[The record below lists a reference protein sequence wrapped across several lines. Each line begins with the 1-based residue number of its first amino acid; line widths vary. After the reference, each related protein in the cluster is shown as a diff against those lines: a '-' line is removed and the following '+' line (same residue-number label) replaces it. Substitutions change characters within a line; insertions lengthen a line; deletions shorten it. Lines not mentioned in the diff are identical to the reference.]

1 MYKIYK
7 STENGEIIEI
17 NNIEKHCWVDMINP
31 SEDEMIEISKL
42 VNVDVDFI
50 KPALDEEEIPR
61 VEYDDETD
69 STLILVQ
76 SPLAEFER
84 EHRVYDTLPLG
95 IIHCPI
101 GIITVT
107 SEDNAILRAFRNG
120 SVRTFFIYKKSRF
133 IMQIL
138 YRNATLYLTY
148 LRQIEKQTDKME
160 TELHKSMK
168 NKELIQLLD
177 LEKSLV
183 YFSTSLKS
191 NEIVLKRL
199 TKIPFMNKYEEDTE
213 LLEDIV
219 IENEQAIEM
228 AKIYSD
234 ILSSTMNAF
243 ASIISNNLNIV
254 MKFLASITIVMA
266 IPTMIAS
273 FVGMNVN
280 GIPFSKVDNGFF
292 IICYISFIVTIFVA
306 FIMFKKKMFS

>member
-1 MYKIYK
+1 MFKIYK
-7 STENGEIIEI
+7 STPRGEVIELDKIENECWIDMVDPTDEEVHYISEIA
-17 NNIEKHCWVDMINP
+17 
-31 SEDEMIEISKL
+31 
-42 VNVDVDFI
+42 NVDIDFI
-50 KPALDEEEIPR
+50 KAALDEEELPR

-69 STLILVQ
+69 ATLIIIKTPIHMF
-76 SPLAEFER
+76 SR
-84 EHRVYDTLPLG
+84 GHRIYDTYPLG

-101 GIITVT
+101 GVITVA
-107 SEDNAILRAFRNG
+107 SNDNTYLNDFRN
-120 SVRTFFIYKKSRF
+120 STVKTFYIYKKSRF

-138 YRNATLYLTY
+138 YKNATLYLTY
-148 LRQIEKQTDKME
+148 LRQIERQSDQME
-160 TELHKSMK
+160 AELHKSMR
-168 NKELIQLLD
+168 NKEIMQILD

-191 NEIVLKRL
+191 NELVLKRL
-199 TKIPFMNKYEEDTE
+199 TKIAFMNRYEDDRE

-219 IENEQAIEM
+219 IENDQAIEM

-273 FVGMNVN
+273 FMGMNVAD
-280 GIPFSKVDNGFF
+280 IPFANTPNGFY
-292 IICYISFIVTIFVA
+292 IVCYISFIITVFVA
-306 FIMFKKKMFS
+306 YFMFKKKMF